1 MHNPLSVYLVLGTN
15 EGNRL
20 LNLEKA
26 LELINTIP
34 DTCISKKSKPYCLK

>member
-20 LNLEKA
+20 LNLDKA
-26 LELINTIP
+26 LDLTI
-34 DTCISKKSKPYCLK
+34 DDFIKKFENS